1 MMKVPRHV
9 SVVSLMAALLALLV
23 ACGSSGT
30 GGSADQPTQSGAS
43 ILPTAATTSEQPT
56 AATNENTNAQP
67 TAAEATMAPEATAAT
82 TNTNA
87 QPTAATGSTSSGDD
101 LLAQVKQSGKLRIS
115 TDANYKP
122 QSFKNPDGSW
132 DGFDIAVGKEIAK
145 RLGVEPEFMD
155 INFDVIT
162 AGSWNDRWD
171 INIGSMTVTAERAQ
185 KLLFTEPY
193 YYTPA
198 SFAVHKDSDV
208 SAIDGLQGKNVG
220 VGSATTYQTY
230 LQGNLQLEGEKILV
244 PAPQVNVQIY
254 DTDQLA
260 LQDLALGN
268 GTRLDAVLTALPTIQ
283 DAIKG
288 GQPFKVLGDPVYY
301 EDLGVALDKSSS
313 KSPESL
319 RDAIN
324 KIIEEMH
331 QDGTLTKLSNQY
343 YGVDLTTKK

>member
-1 MMKVPRHV
+1 MKVPRV
-9 SVVSLMAALLALLV
+9 LGDSMLVLVLALLA
-23 ACGSSGT
+23 ACGAAEQPTSSGST
-30 GGSADQPTQSGAS
+30 AAE
-43 ILPTAATTSEQPT
+43 PTAAASEQPT
-56 AATNENTNAQP
+56 AAPAATAAENTNAQP
-67 TAAEATMAPEATAAT
+67 TAASASA
-82 TNTNA
+82 
-87 QPTAATGSTSSGDD
+87 SSGDD
-101 LLAQVKQSGKLRIS
+101 LLAQVKQTGKLRIA

-122 QSFKNPDGSW
+122 QSYKNPDGTW
-132 DGFDIAVGKEIAK
+132 DGFDIAVGREIAK

-171 INIGSMTVTAERAQ
+171 INIGSMTVTAERAK

-208 SAIDGLQGKNVG
+208 TSIDGLQGKNVG
-220 VGSATTYQTY
+220 VGTATTYQSY
-230 LQGNLQLEGEKILV
+230 LQGDLKLEGEKILV

-288 GQPFKVLGDPVYY
+288 GQPFKVVGDPVYY
-301 EDLGVALDKSSS
+301 EDLAVALDKSSS
-313 KSPESL
+313 KSPQSL
-319 RDAIN
+319 YDAIN
-324 KIIEEMH
+324 KIIQDMH
-331 QDGTLTKLSNQY
+331 ADGTLTKLSNQY

>member
-1 MMKVPRHV
+1 MKVPRV
-9 SVVSLMAALLALLV
+9 SGIALMLMVLALLA
-23 ACGSSGT
+23 ACGAGGT
-30 GGSADQPTQSGAS
+30 GTAEQPTQGGS
-43 ILPTAATTSEQPT
+43 TA
-56 AATNENTNAQP
+56 AQP
-67 TAAEATMAPEATAAT
+67 TAAPAEATAAPAAT
-82 TNTNA
+82 AAESNTNA
-87 QPTAATGSTSSGDD
+87 QPTAATGSASSGDD
-101 LLAQVKQSGKLRIS
+101 LLAQVKQSGKIRIA

-122 QSFKNPDGSW
+122 QSYKNPDGTW
-132 DGFDIAVGKEIAK
+132 EGFDIAVGQEIAR

-198 SFAVHKDSDV
+198 SFAVHKDSTAT
-208 SAIDGLQGKNVG
+208 SIDDLQGKKVG
-220 VGSATTYQTY
+220 VGTATTYQSY
-230 LQGNLQLEGEKILV
+230 LQGNLQLEGEQILK
-244 PAPQVNVQIY
+244 PAPQVDVQIY

-283 DAIKG
+283 DSING

-313 KSPESL
+313 KSSESL

-324 KIIEEMH
+324 QIIQEMH
-331 QDGTLTKLSNQY
+331 QDGTLSKLSNQY
-343 YGVDLTTKK
+343 YGVDLTVKK

>member
-1 MMKVPRHV
+1 MKVPRV
-9 SVVSLMAALLALLV
+9 SVVSMMVVLLALLV
-23 ACGSSGT
+23 ACGT
-30 GGSADQPTQSGAS
+30 SGAGS
-43 ILPTAATTSEQPT
+43 TAEQPT
-56 AATNENTNAQP
+56 SGGSTAAQP
-67 TAAEATMAPEATAAT
+67 TAASSQQPTSAPAAT
-82 TNTNA
+82 GEGNTNT
-87 QPTAATGSTSSGDD
+87 QPTAATGSASNSDD
-101 LLAQVKQSGKLRIS
+101 LLAQVKQSGKLRIA

-122 QSFKNPDGSW
+122 QSYKNPDGSW
-132 DGFDIAVGKEIAK
+132 EGFDIAVGREIAT

-155 INFDVIT
+155 INFDVVT

-185 KLLFTEPY
+185 KLLFTDPY

-198 SFAVHKDSDV
+198 SFAVHTDSAV
-208 SAIDGLQGKNVG
+208 TSIDGLQGKNVG
-220 VGSATTYQTY
+220 VGTATTYQSY
-230 LQGNLQLEGEKILV
+230 LQGNLQLEGEQILR

-268 GTRLDAVLTALPTIQ
+268 GTRLNAVLTALPTIQ
-283 DAIKG
+283 DSIKG

-313 KSPESL
+313 KSSESL
-319 RDAIN
+319 RNAIN
-324 KIIEEMH
+324 QIIQEMH
-331 QDGTLTKLSNQY
+331 QDGTLTRLSNQY